1 MKIIKKMIAAFS
13 LYSRIPMPRLSSEAD
28 YEGAITF
35 LPLVGAVIAAVL
47 YGLSYLLHLLGCPTF
62 AASVLITVVPLVVTG
77 GFHVDGFMDTT
88 DALRSYAD
96 REKKIEVLK
105 DAHVGSFAVTGLI
118 TAILFMLFSAG
129 QIMYIQSVKDTPVIL
144 YMGGIFVISRA
155 MAGLTSISLTGSKEG
170 MLASEVAGTKYTD
183 VIVLAVYIIAVLAAS
198 AYYNIIYTAVLIVS
212 FFIVTVL
219 YNRMVMKNFGGV
231 SGDTCGYFI
240 VISETVACTV
250 LALAMLV
257 FPPVVS

>member
-96 REKKIEVLK
+96 REKKIEILK

-144 YMGGIFVISRA
+144 YRFEDFADQGYTQEQIDESNAFLIERHGQRVQAARE
-155 MAGLTSISLTGSKEG
+155 LVESLLKG
-170 MLASEVAGTKYTD
+170 
-183 VIVLAVYIIAVLAAS
+183 
-198 AYYNIIYTAVLIVS
+198 
-212 FFIVTVL
+212 
-219 YNRMVMKNFGGV
+219 
-231 SGDTCGYFI
+231 
-240 VISETVACTV
+240 
-250 LALAMLV
+250 
-257 FPPVVS
+257 